1 VAVRKWHTK
10 QKGVSFSFCVFS
22 CAPLQLEDLCA
33 ASTTAAGSLSPCRT
47 FFLQLLARP
56 LPPLLV
62 IADVIIVV

>member
-1 VAVRKWHTK
+1 
-10 QKGVSFSFCVFS
+10 VSFLFCVFS

-33 ASTTAAGSLSPCRT
+33 ASTTAAGSLPPCRT